1 MSLAFA
7 SPILVCTLGA
17 QPQVVTLCLD
27 LLKRAGRWTSEL
39 VVVHTSPD
47 VEPVRS
53 ARAQLDPVL
62 AAWPGLNY
70 RYVVV
75 TGDSGPVADLSTDA
89 EAAAYLRT
97 LYRTVL
103 TLKRRGHRIDLN
115 LSGGRKPMSIYAT
128 VVAQLL
134 FDRDDKLWYLLSGE
148 AVRQSGQMRVRRPD
162 DASLLEIPV
171 LRWSSVSPAATP
183 LGQFDDPWD
192 AIRYQQEHRLRAD
205 LAAKAAFVQ
214 RRLTPAER
222 ELATLAATSGLDNAA
237 LAERLGKSRKTVNN
251 QLTRIYE
258 KLHEYLGFRDDV
270 PTDRAVLAA
279 ELGPYFALEQ
289 RPE

>member
-1 MSLAFA
+1 MTVAFA
-7 SPILVCTLGA
+7 SPILVCTLGS

-39 VVVHTSPD
+39 VVIHTSAE

-53 ARAQLDPVL
+53 ALAHLDPVL
-62 AAWPGLNY
+62 AVWPGLAY
-70 RYVVV
+70 RYITV
-75 TGDSGPVADLSTDA
+75 DSESGPVADLSTDA

-97 LYRTVL
+97 LYGAIL
-103 TLKRRGHRIDLN
+103 ALKRRGHRIDLN

-134 FDRDDKLWYLLSGE
+134 FDKEDRLWYVLSSE
-148 AVRQSGQMRVRRPD
+148 AVRLSGQMRLRRAS
-162 DASLLEIPV
+162 DAALLEVPV

-205 LAAKAAFVQ
+205 MAGKREFVQ
-214 RRLTPAER
+214 RRLTAAER
-222 ELATLAATSGLDNAA
+222 ELAALAATSGLDNAG
-237 LAERLGKSRKTVNN
+237 LADRLGKSRKTVNN
-251 QLTRIYE
+251 QFTRIYE
-258 KLHEYLGFRDDV
+258 KLHEYLGFRDDA

-289 RPE
+289 GEK

>member
-1 MSLAFA
+1 MSNAFA
-7 SPILVCTLGA
+7 PPILVCTLGA

-39 VVVHTSPD
+39 VVIHTAPD

-53 ARAQLDPVL
+53 AIAQLDPVL
-62 AAWPGLNY
+62 QAWPELSY
-70 RYVVV
+70 RYV
-75 TGDSGPVADLSTDA
+75 TATDDDRPVPDLSTDA

-103 TLKRRGHRIDLN
+103 SLKRAGRRIDMN

-134 FDRDDKLWYLLSGE
+134 FDQDDKLWYLLSAE
-148 AVRQSGQMRVRRPD
+148 AVRQSGQMRLRKTS
-162 DASLLEIPV
+162 DAALLEVPV

-205 LAAKAAFVQ
+205 LAAKAVFVQ
-214 RRLTPAER
+214 RKLTPAER
-222 ELATLAATSGLDNAA
+222 ELAALAAASGLDNAG

-258 KLHEYLGFRDDV
+258 KLHEFLGFRDDI

-279 ELGPYFALEQ
+279 ELGPYFALESSE
-289 RPE
+289 R